1 MIIYL
6 KNFKRAKFRYQMRK
20 NRYLDNYFEQIYF
33 LIGITNIFLN

>member
-20 NRYLDNYFEQIYF
+20 NRYLDNY
-33 LIGITNIFLN
+33 LNKYVF